1 VGDWTFAQKG
11 IAVAAAVLLLWN
23 LAGFIAEPSFHT
35 GSGAPTENVL
45 GVDFNGW
52 HALSG
57 LLLFGPA
64 FVFALRPSWA
74 LFYAFYAA
82 FALFVSGI
90 WALAANQV
98 LGVLTFPR
106 NEADGVF
113 HLAIGAVFLAIG
125 LVQLQKDRASPGLV
139 SP

>member
-1 VGDWTFAQKG
+1 
-11 IAVAAAVLLLWN
+11 VLLLWN

-64 FVFALRPSWA
+64 FVFALRRSWA

-82 FALFVSGI
+82 FVLFVSGI
-90 WALAANQV
+90 WALASTQV

-106 NEADGVF
+106 NEADAVF